1 LLASF
6 PASGKR
12 IIQHK
17 HLKEIAM
24 RLILRSMGFVM
35 AWAFVSLAQAAGGAC
50 NTISSDEALK
60 AEDARYAAQMGND
73 FAAMDKLFSQDLVY
87 IHTSSVLDNKASYI
101 ESMRSGTVKYK
112 VMRRS
117 EVTVRALGCMAII
130 NGIGNYDVRVK
141 DNDIN
146 VVLRF
151 TSIWHKKDNAL
162 EFISWQ
168 STRIP

>member
-1 LLASF
+1 
-6 PASGKR
+6 
-12 IIQHK
+12 
-17 HLKEIAM
+17 M
-24 RLILRSMGFVM
+24 RLVLRFMGLVM
-35 AWAFVSLAQAAGGAC
+35 AWASMTLAQAAGGAC
-50 NTISSDEALK
+50 NPVSSDEALK
-60 AEDARYAAQMGND
+60 AEDVRYAAQMNND
-73 FAAMDKLFSQDLVY
+73 FAAMDKLFSSDLVY

-117 EVTVRALGCMAII
+117 EVTVRTFGCVAII

-141 DNDIN
+141 ENDMN

-151 TSIWHKKDNAL
+151 TSIWQKKDNSL

>member
-1 LLASF
+1 
-6 PASGKR
+6 
-12 IIQHK
+12 
-17 HLKEIAM
+17 M
-24 RLILRSMGFVM
+24 RLILRSMGLVL
-35 AWAFVSLAQAAGGAC
+35 AWAFVTVAQAAGGAC
-50 NTISSDEALK
+50 NPVSTEEALK
-60 AEDARYAAQMGND
+60 AEDARYAAQMGDD
-73 FAAMDKLFSQDLVY
+73 FAAMDKLFSPDLVY

-101 ESMRSGTVKYK
+101 ESMRSGAVKYK

-117 EVTVRALGCMAII
+117 EVTVRNFGCIAII

-141 DNDIN
+141 ENDIN

-151 TSIWHKKDNAL
+151 TSIWQKKDNAL

>member
-1 LLASF
+1 
-6 PASGKR
+6 
-12 IIQHK
+12 
-17 HLKEIAM
+17 M
-24 RLILRSMGFVM
+24 RLILRSMGLVM
-35 AWAFVSLAQAAGGAC
+35 AWVSMSLAQAAGGAC
-50 NTISSDEALK
+50 NPITSDEALK
-60 AEDARYAAQMGND
+60 AEDTRYAAQMAND
-73 FAAMDKLFSQDLVY
+73 FAAMDKLFSPDLVY

-101 ESMRSGTVKYK
+101 ESMRSGAVKYK

-117 EVTVRALGCMAII
+117 DVTVRTYGCVAII

-141 DNDIN
+141 ENDMN

-151 TSIWHKKDNAL
+151 TSIWQKKDNAL

>member
-1 LLASF
+1 M
-6 PASGKR
+6 
-12 IIQHK
+12 
-17 HLKEIAM
+17 E
-24 RLILRSMGFVM
+24 
-35 AWAFVSLAQAAGGAC
+35 
-50 NTISSDEALK
+50 
-60 AEDARYAAQMGND
+60 
-73 FAAMDKLFSQDLVY
+73 KLFSSDLVY
-87 IHTSSVLDNKASYI
+87 IHSSSVLDNKASFI

-117 EVTVRALGCMAII
+117 DVTVRTYGCVAII

-141 DNDIN
+141 ENDMN

-151 TSIWHKKDNAL
+151 TSIWQKKDNAL

>member
-1 LLASF
+1 
-6 PASGKR
+6 
-12 IIQHK
+12 
-17 HLKEIAM
+17 
-24 RLILRSMGFVM
+24 M
-35 AWAFVSLAQAAGGAC
+35 AWAFMTLAQAAGGAC
-50 NTISSDEALK
+50 NPVSSDEALK
-60 AEDARYAAQMGND
+60 AEDVRYAAQMNND
-73 FAAMDKLFSQDLVY
+73 FAAMDKLFSSDLVY

-101 ESMRSGTVKYK
+101 ESMRSGMVKYK

-117 EVTVRALGCMAII
+117 EVTVRTFGCVAII

-141 DNDIN
+141 ENDMN

-151 TSIWHKKDNAL
+151 TSIWQKKDNSL

>member
-1 LLASF
+1 VLALF
-6 PASGKR
+6 PECPKR
-12 IIQHK
+12 IIRAK
-17 HLKEIAM
+17 HLKEMAM
-24 RLILRSMGFVM
+24 RLILKSVGWVM
-35 AWAFVSLAQAAGGAC
+35 AWAFMGLAQAAGGAC
-50 NTISSDEALK
+50 NPVSSEEALK
-60 AEDARYAAQMGND
+60 AEDARYAAQMGDD
-73 FAAMDKLFSQDLVY
+73 FAAMDKLFSPDLVY

-117 EVTVRALGCMAII
+117 EVNVRTFGCVAII

-141 DNDIN
+141 DNDVN

-151 TSIWHKKDNAL
+151 TSIWQKKDNAL